1 MVQSIF
7 LKNRNIHSFI
17 HCHLQY
23 STHQIQTMQ
32 APPVSEI
39 NAIRFIAD
47 FVNYPSESSEFPEES
62 LTKGPVVV
70 FQALQKLFDNTRQ
83 NNSFTFEFFGVVK
96 KNLTE
101 SFLNGLVCLGNLR
114 RHYLNW
120 VTPSERQNDSSS
132 KRASVRNLRLFLKT
146 DIKMARTLNDPNK
159 LIPTNQ
165 NLNYRI
171 IFVAI
176 ATLKTKPELIEA
188 FADMNGFKMIV
199 NLLTDEVSPS
209 DALQDMFCRF
219 VFFFQ
224 SDPFCVAQLNALGV
238 ISILVT
244 MSTAS
249 ESAQVRNLAL
259 GLIESL
265 RDQMTPA
272 MLKQSIQSDPFGSS
286 SGKGVSVDK
295 LVNSLFND
303 PQRET
308 QGLTRHTILGLLNDA
323 MAASEDAKAQLFD
336 LKLLTKLVDLFV
348 DLTRV
353 NLKELIVQHRIAHK
367 RPPNEGKDVDGRW
380 HPESHPSGVWTLSSL
395 MTVLGNAVAGGAD
408 RQEFFAQH
416 FGNIVLPRLVEIIL
430 AFNDVDNFFLSES
443 AVCFIYKLIAR
454 CPLAA
459 QQAFESG
466 TVAPLLPFCIR
477 YLENLFS
484 SKLKFSAGEMT
495 ACTMGMSAA
504 IVALNSFETATVSDE
519 LEAMIHSLFQLA
531 IRLIYFPS
539 ITNKL
544 DLYQIANVIVFM
556 NGSVL
561 PRAGAGDRLKGLQ
574 RMLRYAMTCVP
585 DRTGAPTTI
594 PYLSVFRSIVCRK
607 GLVVLAFAR
616 TESMM
621 KALDECIKEH
631 NRLLLA
637 HLSENVQLI
646 VNLTSDEQKALAD
659 IHRLV
664 TSEPDIVELT
674 TALAKQ
680 SIHGTDTDANVCKF
694 CGSQG
699 RVKACSGC
707 ELVSYC
713 GRQCQLSDW
722 KDHKVL
728 CKASK
733 SSR

>member
-1 MVQSIF
+1 
-7 LKNRNIHSFI
+7 
-17 HCHLQY
+17 
-23 STHQIQTMQ
+23 MQ
-32 APPVSEI
+32 AAPVSEI

-47 FVNYPSESSEFPEES
+47 FVNYPSDSSEFPEES

-70 FQALQKLFDNTRQ
+70 FQALQKLFDNTRE
-83 NNSFTFEFFGVVK
+83 NNSFTFQFFGVVK
-96 KNLTE
+96 INLNE

-114 RHYLNW
+114 RHFLNW
-120 VTPSERQNDSSS
+120 VTPSERQHDSSS
-132 KRASVRNLRLFLKT
+132 RRASVRNLRLFLKT
-146 DIKMARTLNDPNK
+146 DIKMARTLSDPNK

-188 FADMNGFKMIV
+188 FADINGFKMII
-199 NLLTDEVSPS
+199 NLLIDEASPS

-224 SDPFCVAQLNALGV
+224 SDPFCVSQLNALGV
-238 ISILVT
+238 ISILVN

-249 ESAQVRNLAL
+249 ECAQVRNLAL
-259 GLIESL
+259 GLIDSL
-265 RDQMTPA
+265 RDQMSPA
-272 MLKQSIQSDPFGSS
+272 MLKQSILPDPFGSS
-286 SGKGVSVDK
+286 SGKGVSVDR
-295 LVNSLFND
+295 LVNSLFGD
-303 PQRET
+303 PQS

-323 MAASEDAKAQLFD
+323 MAASEDAKTQLFD

-353 NLKELIVQHRIAHK
+353 NLRELISQHRTTLK
-367 RPPNEGKDVDGRW
+367 RPLNESKDADGRW
-380 HPESHPSGVWTLSSL
+380 HPDSHPSAVWTLSSL

-416 FGNIVLPRLVEIIL
+416 FGNIVLPRLVEIIA

-459 QQAFESG
+459 QQAFECG
-466 TVAPLLPFCIR
+466 TVTPLLPFCKR
-477 YLENLFS
+477 YLEGIFA
-484 SKLKFSAGEMT
+484 SKLKLSAGEMT
-495 ACTMGMSAA
+495 ACCMGMSAA
-504 IVALNSFETATVSDE
+504 IVALNSFETAAVSDSD
-519 LEAMIHSLFQLA
+519 EALINSLFQLA
-531 IRLIYFPS
+531 IRMFYCPLVTS
-539 ITNKL
+539 KL
-544 DLYQIANVIVFM
+544 DLYQMANIIVFM
-556 NGSVL
+556 NGAVI
-561 PRAGAGDRLKGLQ
+561 PRSGSGDKLKGLQ
-574 RMLRYAMTCVP
+574 RMLRYAMMCVS
-585 DRTGAPTTI
+585 DRNGVPTKV
-594 PYLSVFRSIVCRK
+594 PYLSVLRSIHCRN
-607 GLVVLAFAR
+607 GLVVLGFNKN
-616 TESMM
+616 ESMM

-637 HLSENVQLI
+637 QLSENVQLI
-646 VNLTSDEQKALAD
+646 VHLTSDEQRALSD

-664 TSEPDIVELT
+664 TSEPDIAQLT
-674 TALAKQ
+674 NALAKQ
-680 SIHGTDTDANVCKF
+680 SLQTKVVKMTGTGASAGVMIVGGAVVCQS

-699 RVKACSGC
+699 KVKACSGC

-713 GRQCQLSDW
+713 GRDCQLADW
-722 KDHKVL
+722 KNHKVL

-733 SSR
+733 NKK